1 MHTRTILQSDDEYPE
16 VLAHIPDPP
25 KRLFAA
31 GQAITGFM
39 QRPRVA
45 IVGSRKVSAYGKA
58 VTTQLARGLAQA
70 GVVIVSGLAIG
81 VDGLAHRAALE
92 AGGTTIAVLP
102 GSLDEI
108 YPSGHVQLARQIV
121 EQGGLLLSEYAPGA
135 VTYKTNFV
143 ARNRIVSGLC
153 DGVLITEAALKSG
166 TLHTARFAL
175 EQGREVM
182 AVPGNITSTSS
193 EGTNNLIRAGA
204 VPVTA
209 LEDIFHA
216 LGIAEPAARK
226 QQPSSREPHEQLV
239 LDLVAAGTQD
249 GNTLLQASNL
259 DAAVFNQIMTMLE
272 ISGKIRTVGGNQWA
286 LR

>member
-1 MHTRTILQSDDEYPE
+1 MQTRTILQGDDEYPE
-16 VLAHIPDPP
+16 ALAHIPDPP

-31 GQAITGFM
+31 GQAFAAFM

-81 VDGLAHRAALE
+81 VDGLAHRTALE
-92 AGGTTIAVLP
+92 AGGATIAVLP
-102 GSLDEI
+102 GSLDDI
-108 YPSGHVQLARQIV
+108 YPSSHAQLAQQIV
-121 EQGGLLLSEYAPGA
+121 KQGGLLLSEYAPGS
-135 VTYKTNFV
+135 VTYKTNFI

-204 VPVTA
+204 VPITA

-226 QQPSSREPHEQLV
+226 QQARSHEPHEQLV

-249 GNTLLQASNL
+249 GNALLQASNL
-259 DAAVFNQIMTMLE
+259 DAAAFSQTMTMLE